1 MGRRRKRKLKKKI
14 KKFLIIFLII
24 LVIVISTNICFKP
37 NKKEHTTNKK
47 SITIEDKINND
58 CKKIDYCKKNNLKR
72 YVSYYNKNKDL
83 SIEDIIT
90 RVNLDLDY
98 DFYDHTSKT
107 PYLNTDYIMLD
118 YPDKVNGER
127 SDWKSEYSSIT
138 NDLKRI
144 ITYKK
149 WDKVVTHNK
158 EGEYGHI
165 HHKMTNKIVTGIST
179 DNLYYFGKY
188 YRKPKNLNKI
198 DNEIIEKKKYI
209 AKNLY
214 KSQIKVLEGM
224 SQMYPYENIT
234 KYEDWK

>member
-1 MGRRRKRKLKKKI
+1 MKKNV
-14 KKFLIIFLII
+14 LIALLII
-24 LVIVISTNICFKP
+24 LIMIFTFKIVTMP
-37 NKKEHTTNKK
+37 NLRDFSSLKNTTAKKLMIVAHPDDEVLWGLSELVNDQYFVVC
-47 SITIEDKINND
+47 IT
-58 CKKIDYCKKNNLKR
+58 CGSR
-72 YVSYYNKNKDL
+72 YD
-83 SIEDIIT
+83 
-90 RVNLDLDY
+90 RVKE
-98 DFYDHTSKT
+98 FERVMK
-107 PYLNTDYIMLD
+107 YLNTDYIMLD

>member
-1 MGRRRKRKLKKKI
+1 MKKNV
-14 KKFLIIFLII
+14 LIALLII
-24 LVIVISTNICFKP
+24 LIMIFTFKIVTMP
-37 NKKEHTTNKK
+37 NLRDFSSLKNTTAKKLMIVAHPDDEVLWGLSELVNDKYFVVC
-47 SITIEDKINND
+47 IT
-58 CKKIDYCKKNNLKR
+58 CGSR
-72 YVSYYNKNKDL
+72 YD
-83 SIEDIIT
+83 
-90 RVNLDLDY
+90 RVKE
-98 DFYDHTSKT
+98 FERVMK
-107 PYLNTDYIMLD
+107 YLNTDYIMLD

-188 YRKPKNLNKI
+188 YRKPKNLNKMFRFASI
-198 DNEIIEKKKYI
+198 LSKNIPFVRVDFYEVNGKLYFGELTFYPSAGFDDTRTIECQNYLDNKLKIKKGKF
-209 AKNLY
+209 
-214 KSQIKVLEGM
+214 
-224 SQMYPYENIT
+224 
-234 KYEDWK
+234 